1 MALLAGIL
9 TAGAQVLPL
18 DFADGNG
25 TTSVDQFAG
34 IAGSGWKTAWTA
46 QAGGNVTG
54 FTNTVTN
61 ANPLAGGGNYLQTNF
76 SVVGTNQGG
85 QWLRLSRQLDSSAI
99 SLSSPVMYAFTL
111 RPDST
116 VSNSNE
122 TFTIFSGT
130 TATNNTGAGD
140 TWKITADGG
149 GWNVYNGPGNTLVGL
164 GKVGASTLSGTTYQ
178 FNIYS
183 DPLTKTWSLTINN
196 LTNNVSVS
204 SGVLGWRSTA
214 SVENSFLNFISQ
226 SGSESAATFGYSLD
240 SLTVIPEPSA
250 VALMALGGAAMV
262 VHFRRRLR

>member
-18 DFADGNG
+18 DFTDGNG

-34 IAGSGWKTAWTA
+34 IAGSGWKTAWTT
-46 QAGGNVTG
+46 QAGPNVTG
-54 FTNTVTN
+54 FSSTVTN
-61 ANPLAGGGNYLQTNF
+61 TNPLAGGGNYLQTNF

-99 SLSSPVMYAFTL
+99 SLSSPVMYSFTL

-116 VSNSNE
+116 VSNSFE

-130 TATNNTGAGD
+130 AATNNTGGGD

-149 GWNVYNGPGNTLVGL
+149 GWNVYTGNTLVAL
-164 GKVGASTLSGTTYQ
+164 GKVGAAMLSGTTYQ

-196 LTNNVSVS
+196 LTNNSTVS
-204 SGVLGWRSTA
+204 SSVLNWRTTA

-240 SLTVIPEPSA
+240 SLTVIPEPST
-250 VALMALGGAAMV
+250 VALLALGGAAV
-262 VHFRRRLR
+262 LLNFRRRLR